1 MYRFLSV
8 LRIVLFTSLSVTLS
22 HGQSAGNSKPV
33 IGLLGAFDAEVKLV
47 IESLGSPLTREIE
60 GVRFTTGELGG
71 KQVVVAETGVG
82 KVNAAMTTTLL
93 LTYFHPTSVLFTGIA
108 GGLHPSLQPGDLVIS
123 RQTGYYDYRT
133 LTADQQPNFR
143 TRNPINRQLNPAYFP
158 ADSLLLLKAQAV
170 ARSMTFTPVPGASRP
185 PSVMTGTVVTGDQF
199 VASEELVNRLRT
211 DFQADA
217 TEMEGA
223 AVAQVCYQLHVPCL
237 VIRSMSDK
245 ANSNARRDMYAFL
258 SVAAAN
264 SANLVMAIVKG
275 L

>member
-1 MYRFLSV
+1 MRRFLSV
-8 LRIVLFTSLSVTLS
+8 LSIVLFV
-22 HGQSAGNSKPV
+22 GFQPV
-33 IGLLGAFDAEVKLV
+33 KSQQQPAPVVGLLGAFDAEVKLV
-47 IESLGSPLTREIE
+47 IESLQSPQTREIE
-60 GVRFTTGELGG
+60 GVRFTTGLLNG

-93 LTYFHPTSVLFTGIA
+93 LTYFHPKSVLFTGIA

-143 TRNPINRQLNPAYFP
+143 TRNPVNRQLNPAFFP
-158 ADSLLLLKAQAV
+158 ADSVLLGKAQAV
-170 ARSMTFTPVPGASRP
+170 AQSLRFIPIPGASRA
-185 PSVMTGTVVTGDQF
+185 PSVMVGTVVTGDQF

-223 AVAQVCYQLHVPCL
+223 AVAQVCHQLHVPCL

-258 SVAAAN
+258 NVAASN
-264 SANLVMAIVKG
+264 SANLVMAIVKV